1 MSEPSLRRKL
11 LAFLAFDANAV
22 VTAVGEDEIE
32 ISFLGSLNAGAQR
45 MELELRLRAWLAA
58 HPDASAVIA
67 E

>member
-1 MSEPSLRRKL
+1 VSEPSLRRKL

-22 VTAVGEDEIE
+22 VTPVGEDEIE
-32 ISFLGSLNAGAQR
+32 VSFLGSLNAGAQR

-58 HPDASAVIA
+58 HPDADAVIA